1 MFRNLG
7 RLSPFIISTIDIPN
21 PEASEFT
28 RVDII
33 ETGDIDSNKLSRL
46 RKVDF
51 MKRVHAAL
59 FAKIVVNRRGKAN
72 VVRQYIVIAGRL
84 GQQSKFVWL
93 DSSSPISKFCADGA
107 IALECFL

>member
-1 MFRNLG
+1 MFRDLG
-7 RLSPFIISTIDIPN
+7 RLTPFIISPLDKPN
-21 PEASEFT
+21 PEPSEFT

-33 ETGDIDSNKLSRL
+33 ETGDIDRNKLSRL

-59 FAKIVVNRRGKAN
+59 FAKIVVNGRGMAN
-72 VVRQYIVIAGRL
+72 VVRQYVIIAGRL

-93 DSSSPISKFCADGA
+93 DSSSPISKF
-107 IALECFL
+107 

>member
-7 RLSPFIISTIDIPN
+7 RLPPFIIPPIDISN
-21 PEASEFT
+21 PEPGEFS

-33 ETGDIDSNKLSRL
+33 ETGDIDSYKLSRL

-59 FAKIVVNRRGKAN
+59 FAKIVVNRRGMAN

-84 GQQSKFVWL
+84 RQQSKFVWL
-93 DSSSPISKFCADGA
+93 DSSSPISKFCTDGA